1 LGALQLISGRD
12 AERIMEQSIRRRL
25 RTVLTCHDPRGWHA
39 RPSRFA
45 LGSKNAG
52 TVGCIVDFPQDA
64 AESSLPHPGETMGVT
79 FRMGRKKCMFSSVLR
94 SIQQGGDG
102 TLITLTWPTHLEQL
116 QRRAYERVAPQKD
129 CVVAVR
135 FWLEDLRS
143 AASGE
148 RNIRHGQLED
158 LSAGGMRIS
167 ASGLS
172 EVEIGA
178 TYKCVFAP
186 QPGAAP
192 LVIDA
197 TLLHHETVDDG
208 RASFGFHFIG
218 FETTQEGLRSLG
230 RIAQI
235 VSGYQSVANR
245 AGHHPKTTSTR

>member
-1 LGALQLISGRD
+1 MGALQLISGRN
-12 AERIMEQSIRRRL
+12 AERIMEHSIRRRL
-25 RTVLTCHDPRGWHA
+25 RSMLTCQDPHGWHA
-39 RPSRFA
+39 RPSHFA
-45 LGSKNAG
+45 LGSKRAG
-52 TVGCIVDFPQDA
+52 TVGCVVDFPQGG
-64 AESSLPHPGETMGVT
+64 AESTLPNPSETMGVT

-94 SIQQGGDG
+94 SIQHGGDG
-102 TLITLTWPTHLEQL
+102 TLVTLTWPTHLEQL
-116 QRRAYERVAPQKD
+116 QRRAYERVASPKD

-135 FWLEDLRS
+135 FWLDDLRS

-172 EVEIGA
+172 QVEIGA
-178 TYKCVFAP
+178 TYNCVFAP

-192 LVIDA
+192 LIIDA
-197 TLLHHETVDDG
+197 TLRHHETIDEG

-235 VSGYQSVANR
+235 VSGYQSAASR
-245 AGHHPKTTSTR
+245 AGHRAKTTSTH

>member
-1 LGALQLISGRD
+1 LGALQLISGRN
-12 AERIMEQSIRRRL
+12 AERIMEHSIRRRL
-25 RTVLTCHDPRGWHA
+25 RTVLTCQDPHGWHA

-45 LGSKNAG
+45 LGSKSAG
-52 TVGCIVDFPQDA
+52 TVGCIVDFTGGA
-64 AESSLPHPGETMGVT
+64 AESTLPHPGETMGVT
-79 FRMGRKKCMFSSVLR
+79 FRMGRKKCMFSGVLR
-94 SIQQGGDG
+94 SIQQGSDG
-102 TLITLTWPTHLEQL
+102 TLVTLTWPTHLEQL
-116 QRRAYERVAPQKD
+116 QRRAYDRVAPPKD

-135 FWLEDLRS
+135 FWLEDLPS

-172 EVEIGA
+172 QVEIGA

-186 QPGAAP
+186 RSGAAP

-197 TLLHHETVDDG
+197 TLRRHETIDEG
-208 RASFGFHFIG
+208 RASLGFHFIG
-218 FETTQEGLRSLG
+218 FETTQEGIHSLD

-235 VSGYQSVANR
+235 VNGYQRFASR
-245 AGHHPKTTSTR
+245 GGHRTNTASK